1 MPYSRGD
8 VILVPFPFSDL
19 SGQKKRPGVVIS
31 ADSHIRAQNDLIVA
45 QISSQVS
52 NPVPPDEYEIADW
65 DGVAGLLFP
74 SVVRPKLF
82 TLEDSMVLKPLGY
95 IPVVEMREI
104 DQRLRMVLSL

>member
-8 VILVPFPFSDL
+8 VVLVPFPFSDQ

-31 ADSHIRAQNDLIVA
+31 ADSHISAQSDLIVA

-52 NPVPPDEYEIADW
+52 SPVPTDEYEIVDW
-65 DGVAGLLFP
+65 NGAGGLLFP

-82 TLEDSMVLKPLGY
+82 TLEDSIVLRSLGY
-95 IPVVEMREI
+95 IPIAEMRQI

>member
-8 VILVPFPFSDL
+8 VILVPFPFSDQ
-19 SGQKKRPGVVIS
+19 SGHKKRPGVVVS
-31 ADSHIRAQNDLIVA
+31 ADAHIRAQNDLIVA

-52 NPVPPDEYEIADW
+52 NPVPPDEYEIVDW
-65 DGVAGLLFP
+65 HGTAGLLFR

-82 TLEDSMVLKPLGY
+82 TLEDSIVLRSLGY
-95 IPVVEMREI
+95 IPVAEMQQI